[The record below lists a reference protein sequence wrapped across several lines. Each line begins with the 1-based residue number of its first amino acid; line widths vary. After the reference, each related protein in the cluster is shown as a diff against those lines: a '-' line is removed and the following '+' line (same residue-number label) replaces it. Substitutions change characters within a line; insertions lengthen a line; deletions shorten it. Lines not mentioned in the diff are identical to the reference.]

1 MFRRLIRTLPALTCI
16 LAVGAMPAIAV
27 SAVSAEPA
35 IAAKVNVDAAQVA
48 LEGSDPVALFT
59 TSAILPG
66 KPDLTATHAGATYRF
81 SSPENRTAFQADPG
95 KYAPQ
100 FGGFCAF
107 GVSKGKLFP
116 VELQTWQIVNGK
128 LYLNKN
134 LEVKAKMNADLAGVL
149 AKAEQEWV
157 TLTK

>member
-1 MFRRLIRTLPALTCI
+1 
-16 LAVGAMPAIAV
+16 
-27 SAVSAEPA
+27 
-35 IAAKVNVDAAQVA
+35 
-48 LEGSDPVALFT
+48 
-59 TSAILPG
+59 
-66 KPDLTATHAGATYRF
+66 
-81 SSPENRTAFQADPG
+81 
-95 KYAPQ
+95 
-100 FGGFCAF
+100 
-107 GVSKGKLFP
+107 VSKGKLFP